1 MQLQNNA
8 IYYMS
13 FFFCG
18 QLRLQARAVELRFLP
33 LIDKKNKVN
42 KMDNEEATEDGAK
55 LRLGGK
61 VTTLNKGAIELH

>member
-1 MQLQNNA
+1 M
-8 IYYMS
+8 
-13 FFFCG
+13 
-18 QLRLQARAVELRFLP
+18 P